1 MSPPSTFVDETDLH
15 ALVDGELDPDHR
27 RRVEDHLLLHPG
39 DAALVEDWR
48 RQNAALRAAFEP
60 IALETPPLSLRT
72 AATRAAAQ
80 SQGPIETG
88 ATHWGRPSGTP
99 RPRRIEDLR
108 VRQRRQAALISALL
122 LVSGLALAGLAA
134 FVFAGGRSE
143 APRAPAPTAFS
154 QGYVSRAG
162 LTYATYTVDAHPVE
176 FDATRRDELADRL
189 KTRVG
194 FSRIPD
200 LSAPAG
206 RPHRPRR
213 LRSGRLS
220 DLRTRRRRARR
231 ALFRARRIRRRPP
244 GAARRLWRHRHRMA
258 RRRLR
263 LCAGWAP
270 PAGRHAGG
278 GRTRRRAGHGAN
290 ALRAFFGVARESVMQ
305 RPTSAAALPTGG
317 TIQRSSPYAS
327 RRHFDRRK
335 PAA

>member
-143 APRAPAPTAFS
+143 APRAPALTAFS

-200 LSAPAG
+200 LSAQDLRLLGGRIVPGVSGPAG
-206 RPHRPRR
+206 FLIYERADG
-213 LRSGRLS
+213 GRVGLYFE
-220 DLRTRRRRARR
+220 RAV
-231 ALFRARRIRRRPP
+231 F
-244 GAARRLWRHRHRMA
+244 AA
-258 RRRLR
+258 
-263 LCAGWAP
+263 AP
-270 PAGRHAGG
+270 PAPRGG
-278 GRTRRRAGHGAN
+278 
-290 ALRAFFGVARESVMQ
+290 FGVTAIEWRAADFAFVLVGPLPPDAMQ
-305 RPTSAAALPTGG
+305 AAAERAAALVTTPT
-317 TIQRSSPYAS
+317 P
-327 RRHFDRRK
+327 
-335 PAA
+335 

>member
-1 MSPPSTFVDETDLH
+1 VSPPSTFVDETDLH

-200 LSAPAG
+200 LSAQDLRLLGGRIVPGVSGPAG
-206 RPHRPRR
+206 FLIYERADG
-213 LRSGRLS
+213 GRVGLYFE
-220 DLRTRRRRARR
+220 RAV
-231 ALFRARRIRRRPP
+231 F
-244 GAARRLWRHRHRMA
+244 AA
-258 RRRLR
+258 
-263 LCAGWAP
+263 AP
-270 PAGRHAGG
+270 PAPRGG
-278 GRTRRRAGHGAN
+278 
-290 ALRAFFGVARESVMQ
+290 FGVTAIEWRAADFAFVLVGPLPPDAMQ
-305 RPTSAAALPTGG
+305 AAAERAAALVTAPT
-317 TIQRSSPYAS
+317 P
-327 RRHFDRRK
+327 
-335 PAA
+335 

>member
-1 MSPPSTFVDETDLH
+1 VSPPSTFVDETDLH

-194 FSRIPD
+194 FARIPD
-200 LSAPAG
+200 LSAQDLGLLGGRIVPGVSGPAG
-206 RPHRPRR
+206 FLIYERADG
-213 LRSGRLS
+213 GRVGLYFE
-220 DLRTRRRRARR
+220 RAV
-231 ALFRARRIRRRPP
+231 F
-244 GAARRLWRHRHRMA
+244 AA
-258 RRRLR
+258 
-263 LCAGWAP
+263 AP
-270 PAGRHAGG
+270 PAPRGG
-278 GRTRRRAGHGAN
+278 
-290 ALRAFFGVARESVMQ
+290 FGVTAIEWRAADFAFVLVGPLPPDAMQ
-305 RPTSAAALPTGG
+305 AAAERAAALVTTPT
-317 TIQRSSPYAS
+317 P
-327 RRHFDRRK
+327 
-335 PAA
+335 

>member
-200 LSAPAG
+200 LSAQDLRLLGGRIVPGVSGPAG
-206 RPHRPRR
+206 FLIYERADG
-213 LRSGRLS
+213 GRVGLYFE
-220 DLRTRRRRARR
+220 RAV
-231 ALFRARRIRRRPP
+231 F
-244 GAARRLWRHRHRMA
+244 AA
-258 RRRLR
+258 
-263 LCAGWAP
+263 AP
-270 PAGRHAGG
+270 PAPRGG
-278 GRTRRRAGHGAN
+278 
-290 ALRAFFGVARESVMQ
+290 FGVTALEWRAADFAFVLVGPLPPDAMQ
-305 RPTSAAALPTGG
+305 AAAERAAALVTTPT
-317 TIQRSSPYAS
+317 P
-327 RRHFDRRK
+327 
-335 PAA
+335 

>member
-1 MSPPSTFVDETDLH
+1 VSPPSTFVDETDLH

-200 LSAPAG
+200 LSAQDLRLLGGRIVPGVSGPAG
-206 RPHRPRR
+206 FLIYERADG
-213 LRSGRLS
+213 GRVGLYFE
-220 DLRTRRRRARR
+220 RAV
-231 ALFRARRIRRRPP
+231 F
-244 GAARRLWRHRHRMA
+244 AA
-258 RRRLR
+258 
-263 LCAGWAP
+263 AP
-270 PAGRHAGG
+270 PAPRGG
-278 GRTRRRAGHGAN
+278 
-290 ALRAFFGVARESVMQ
+290 FGVTAIEWRAADFAFVLVGPLPPDAMQ
-305 RPTSAAALPTGG
+305 AAAERAAALVTTPT
-317 TIQRSSPYAS
+317 P
-327 RRHFDRRK
+327 
-335 PAA
+335 

>member
-27 RRVEDHLLLHPG
+27 RRVEDHLLLHPS

-80 SQGPIETG
+80 PQGPIETG
-88 ATHWGRPSGTP
+88 ATHWGRPGGTP

-108 VRQRRQAALISALL
+108 VRQRRQATLISALL

-194 FSRIPD
+194 FARIPD
-200 LSAPAG
+200 LSAQDLRLLGGRIVPGVSGPAG
-206 RPHRPRR
+206 FLIYERADG
-213 LRSGRLS
+213 GRVGLYFE
-220 DLRTRRRRARR
+220 RAV
-231 ALFRARRIRRRPP
+231 F
-244 GAARRLWRHRHRMA
+244 AA
-258 RRRLR
+258 
-263 LCAGWAP
+263 AP
-270 PAGRHAGG
+270 PAPRGG
-278 GRTRRRAGHGAN
+278 
-290 ALRAFFGVARESVMQ
+290 FGVTAIEWRAADFAFVLVGPLPPDAMQ
-305 RPTSAAALPTGG
+305 AAAERAAALVT
-317 TIQRSSPYAS
+317 A
-327 RRHFDRRK
+327 
-335 PAA
+335 PAP

>member
-1 MSPPSTFVDETDLH
+1 VSPPSTFVDETDLH

-134 FVFAGGRSE
+134 FVFADGRSD

-200 LSAPAG
+200 LSGQDLRLLGGRIVPGVSGPAG
-206 RPHRPRR
+206 FLIYERADG
-213 LRSGRLS
+213 GRVGLYFE
-220 DLRTRRRRARR
+220 RAV
-231 ALFRARRIRRRPP
+231 F
-244 GAARRLWRHRHRMA
+244 AA
-258 RRRLR
+258 
-263 LCAGWAP
+263 AP
-270 PAGRHAGG
+270 PAPRGG
-278 GRTRRRAGHGAN
+278 
-290 ALRAFFGVARESVMQ
+290 FGVTAIEWRAADFAFVLVGPLPPDAMQ
-305 RPTSAAALPTGG
+305 AAAERAAALVTAPT
-317 TIQRSSPYAS
+317 P
-327 RRHFDRRK
+327 
-335 PAA
+335 

>member
-134 FVFAGGRSE
+134 FVFAGGRSD

-200 LSAPAG
+200 LSAQDLRLLGGRIVPGVSGPAG
-206 RPHRPRR
+206 FLIYERADG
-213 LRSGRLS
+213 GRVGLYFE
-220 DLRTRRRRARR
+220 RAV
-231 ALFRARRIRRRPP
+231 F
-244 GAARRLWRHRHRMA
+244 AA
-258 RRRLR
+258 
-263 LCAGWAP
+263 AP
-270 PAGRHAGG
+270 PAPRGG
-278 GRTRRRAGHGAN
+278 
-290 ALRAFFGVARESVMQ
+290 FGVTAIEWRAADFAFVLVGPLPPDAMQ
-305 RPTSAAALPTGG
+305 AAAERAAALVTAPT
-317 TIQRSSPYAS
+317 P
-327 RRHFDRRK
+327 
-335 PAA
+335 

>member
-200 LSAPAG
+200 LSAQDLRLLGGRIVPGVSGPAG
-206 RPHRPRR
+206 FLIYERADG
-213 LRSGRLS
+213 GRVGLYFE
-220 DLRTRRRRARR
+220 RAV
-231 ALFRARRIRRRPP
+231 F
-244 GAARRLWRHRHRMA
+244 AA
-258 RRRLR
+258 
-263 LCAGWAP
+263 AP
-270 PAGRHAGG
+270 PAPRGG
-278 GRTRRRAGHGAN
+278 
-290 ALRAFFGVARESVMQ
+290 FGVTAIEWRAADFAFVLVGPLPPDAMQ
-305 RPTSAAALPTGG
+305 AAAERAAALVTAPT
-317 TIQRSSPYAS
+317 P
-327 RRHFDRRK
+327 
-335 PAA
+335 

>member
-1 MSPPSTFVDETDLH
+1 MSPPSTFVDETALH

-200 LSAPAG
+200 LSAQDLRLLGGRIVPGVSGPAG
-206 RPHRPRR
+206 FLIYERADG
-213 LRSGRLS
+213 GRVGLYFE
-220 DLRTRRRRARR
+220 RAV
-231 ALFRARRIRRRPP
+231 F
-244 GAARRLWRHRHRMA
+244 AA
-258 RRRLR
+258 
-263 LCAGWAP
+263 AP
-270 PAGRHAGG
+270 PAPRGG
-278 GRTRRRAGHGAN
+278 
-290 ALRAFFGVARESVMQ
+290 FGVTAIEWRAADFAFVLVGPLPPDAMQ
-305 RPTSAAALPTGG
+305 AAAERAAALVTAPT
-317 TIQRSSPYAS
+317 P
-327 RRHFDRRK
+327 
-335 PAA
+335 

>member
-200 LSAPAG
+200 LSAQDLRLLGGRIVPGVSGPAG
-206 RPHRPRR
+206 FLIYERADG
-213 LRSGRLS
+213 GRVGLYFE
-220 DLRTRRRRARR
+220 RAV
-231 ALFRARRIRRRPP
+231 F
-244 GAARRLWRHRHRMA
+244 AA
-258 RRRLR
+258 
-263 LCAGWAP
+263 AP
-270 PAGRHAGG
+270 PAPRGG
-278 GRTRRRAGHGAN
+278 
-290 ALRAFFGVARESVMQ
+290 FGVTAIEWRAADFAFVLVGPLPPDAMQ
-305 RPTSAAALPTGG
+305 AAAERAAALVTVPT
-317 TIQRSSPYAS
+317 P
-327 RRHFDRRK
+327 
-335 PAA
+335 

>member
-1 MSPPSTFVDETDLH
+1 VSPPSTFVDETDLH

-39 DAALVEDWR
+39 DEALVEDWR

-200 LSAPAG
+200 LSAQDLRLLGGRIVPGVSGPAG
-206 RPHRPRR
+206 FLIYERADG
-213 LRSGRLS
+213 GRVGLYFE
-220 DLRTRRRRARR
+220 RAV
-231 ALFRARRIRRRPP
+231 F
-244 GAARRLWRHRHRMA
+244 AA
-258 RRRLR
+258 
-263 LCAGWAP
+263 AP
-270 PAGRHAGG
+270 PAPRGG
-278 GRTRRRAGHGAN
+278 
-290 ALRAFFGVARESVMQ
+290 FGVTAIEWRAADFAFVLVGPLPPDAMQ
-305 RPTSAAALPTGG
+305 AAAERAAALVTAPT
-317 TIQRSSPYAS
+317 P
-327 RRHFDRRK
+327 
-335 PAA
+335 

>member
-200 LSAPAG
+200 LSAQDLRLLGGRIVPGVSGPAG
-206 RPHRPRR
+206 FLIYERADG
-213 LRSGRLS
+213 GRVGLYFE
-220 DLRTRRRRARR
+220 RAV
-231 ALFRARRIRRRPP
+231 F
-244 GAARRLWRHRHRMA
+244 AA
-258 RRRLR
+258 
-263 LCAGWAP
+263 AP
-270 PAGRHAGG
+270 PAPRGG
-278 GRTRRRAGHGAN
+278 
-290 ALRAFFGVARESVMQ
+290 FGVTAIEWRAADFAFVLVGPLPPDAMQ
-305 RPTSAAALPTGG
+305 AAAERAAALVT
-317 TIQRSSPYAS
+317 A
-327 RRHFDRRK
+327 
-335 PAA
+335 PAP

>member
-162 LTYATYTVDAHPVE
+162 FTYATYTVDAHPVE

-200 LSAPAG
+200 LSAQDLRLLGGRIVPGASGPAG
-206 RPHRPRR
+206 FLIYERADG
-213 LRSGRLS
+213 GRVGLYFE
-220 DLRTRRRRARR
+220 RAV
-231 ALFRARRIRRRPP
+231 F
-244 GAARRLWRHRHRMA
+244 AA
-258 RRRLR
+258 
-263 LCAGWAP
+263 AP
-270 PAGRHAGG
+270 PAPRGG
-278 GRTRRRAGHGAN
+278 
-290 ALRAFFGVARESVMQ
+290 FGVTAIEWRAADFAFVLVGPLPPDAMQ
-305 RPTSAAALPTGG
+305 AAAERAAALVTAPT
-317 TIQRSSPYAS
+317 P
-327 RRHFDRRK
+327 
-335 PAA
+335 

>member
-200 LSAPAG
+200 LSAQDLRLLGGRIVPGVSGPAG
-206 RPHRPRR
+206 FLIYERADG
-213 LRSGRLS
+213 GRVGLYFE
-220 DLRTRRRRARR
+220 RAV
-231 ALFRARRIRRRPP
+231 F
-244 GAARRLWRHRHRMA
+244 AA
-258 RRRLR
+258 
-263 LCAGWAP
+263 AP
-270 PAGRHAGG
+270 PAPRGG
-278 GRTRRRAGHGAN
+278 
-290 ALRAFFGVARESVMQ
+290 FGVTAIEWRAADFAFVLVGPLPPDAMQ
-305 RPTSAAALPTGG
+305 AAAERAAALVTTPT
-317 TIQRSSPYAS
+317 P
-327 RRHFDRRK
+327 
-335 PAA
+335 

>member
-134 FVFAGGRSE
+134 FVFAGGRSD

-200 LSAPAG
+200 LSAQDLRLLGGRIVPGVSGPAG
-206 RPHRPRR
+206 FLIYERADG
-213 LRSGRLS
+213 GRVGLYFE
-220 DLRTRRRRARR
+220 RAV
-231 ALFRARRIRRRPP
+231 F
-244 GAARRLWRHRHRMA
+244 AA
-258 RRRLR
+258 
-263 LCAGWAP
+263 AP
-270 PAGRHAGG
+270 PAPRGG
-278 GRTRRRAGHGAN
+278 
-290 ALRAFFGVARESVMQ
+290 FGVTAIEWRAADFAFVLVGPLPPDAMQ
-305 RPTSAAALPTGG
+305 AAAERAAALVTTPT
-317 TIQRSSPYAS
+317 P
-327 RRHFDRRK
+327 
-335 PAA
+335 

>member
-134 FVFAGGRSE
+134 FVFAGARSD

-200 LSAPAG
+200 LSAQDLRLLGGRIVPGVSGPAG
-206 RPHRPRR
+206 FLIYERADG
-213 LRSGRLS
+213 GRVGLYFE
-220 DLRTRRRRARR
+220 RAV
-231 ALFRARRIRRRPP
+231 F
-244 GAARRLWRHRHRMA
+244 AA
-258 RRRLR
+258 
-263 LCAGWAP
+263 AP
-270 PAGRHAGG
+270 PAPRGG
-278 GRTRRRAGHGAN
+278 
-290 ALRAFFGVARESVMQ
+290 FGVTGIEWRAADFAFVLVGPLPPDAMQ
-305 RPTSAAALPTGG
+305 AAAERAAALVTAPT
-317 TIQRSSPYAS
+317 P
-327 RRHFDRRK
+327 
-335 PAA
+335 

>member
-1 MSPPSTFVDETDLH
+1 VSPPSTFVDETDLH

-200 LSAPAG
+200 LSAQDLRLLGGRIVPGVSGPAG
-206 RPHRPRR
+206 FLIYERADG
-213 LRSGRLS
+213 GRVGLYFE
-220 DLRTRRRRARR
+220 RAV
-231 ALFRARRIRRRPP
+231 F
-244 GAARRLWRHRHRMA
+244 AA
-258 RRRLR
+258 
-263 LCAGWAP
+263 AP
-270 PAGRHAGG
+270 PAPRGG
-278 GRTRRRAGHGAN
+278 
-290 ALRAFFGVARESVMQ
+290 FGVTAIEWRAADFAFVLVGPLPPDAMQ
-305 RPTSAAALPTGG
+305 AAAERAAALVT
-317 TIQRSSPYAS
+317 A
-327 RRHFDRRK
+327 
-335 PAA
+335 PAP

>member
-122 LVSGLALAGLAA
+122 LVSGLETL
-134 FVFAGGRSE
+134 
-143 APRAPAPTAFS
+143 
-154 QGYVSRAG
+154 
-162 LTYATYTVDAHPVE
+162 
-176 FDATRRDELADRL
+176 
-189 KTRVG
+189 
-194 FSRIPD
+194 
-200 LSAPAG
+200 
-206 RPHRPRR
+206 
-213 LRSGRLS
+213 
-220 DLRTRRRRARR
+220 
-231 ALFRARRIRRRPP
+231 
-244 GAARRLWRHRHRMA
+244 
-258 RRRLR
+258 
-263 LCAGWAP
+263 
-270 PAGRHAGG
+270 
-278 GRTRRRAGHGAN
+278 
-290 ALRAFFGVARESVMQ
+290 
-305 RPTSAAALPTGG
+305 TGG
-317 TIQRSSPYAS
+317 VGTDVVTFGSAGNTVAVTLIETLTGGAGSDEIGRA
-327 RRHFDRRK
+327 HV
-335 PAA
+335 

>member
-1 MSPPSTFVDETDLH
+1 MSPPSTFIDETDLH

-27 RRVEDHLLLHPG
+27 RRVEDHLLLHPA

-200 LSAPAG
+200 LSAQDLRLLGGRIVPGVSGPAG
-206 RPHRPRR
+206 FLIYERADG
-213 LRSGRLS
+213 GRVGLYFE
-220 DLRTRRRRARR
+220 RAV
-231 ALFRARRIRRRPP
+231 F
-244 GAARRLWRHRHRMA
+244 AA
-258 RRRLR
+258 
-263 LCAGWAP
+263 AP
-270 PAGRHAGG
+270 PAPRGG
-278 GRTRRRAGHGAN
+278 
-290 ALRAFFGVARESVMQ
+290 FGVTAIEWRAADFAFVLVGPLPPDAMQ
-305 RPTSAAALPTGG
+305 AAAERAAALVTAPT
-317 TIQRSSPYAS
+317 P
-327 RRHFDRRK
+327 
-335 PAA
+335 

>member
-1 MSPPSTFVDETDLH
+1 MSPPSIFVDETDLH

-27 RRVEDHLLLHPG
+27 RRVEDHLLLHPA

-60 IALETPPLSLRT
+60 IALEAPPLSLRT

-88 ATHWGRPSGTP
+88 ATHWGRPGATP

-108 VRQRRQAALISALL
+108 IRQRRQAALISALL

-200 LSAPAG
+200 LSTLDLRLLGGRIVPGVSGPAG
-206 RPHRPRR
+206 FLIYERTDG
-213 LRSGRLS
+213 GRLG
-220 DLRTRRRRARR
+220 LYFERAV
-231 ALFRARRIRRRPP
+231 F
-244 GAARRLWRHRHRMA
+244 AA
-258 RRRLR
+258 
-263 LCAGWAP
+263 AP
-270 PAGRHAGG
+270 PAPRGG
-278 GRTRRRAGHGAN
+278 
-290 ALRAFFGVARESVMQ
+290 FGVTAIEWRAADFAFVLVGPLPPDAMQ
-305 RPTSAAALPTGG
+305 AAAERAAALVTTP
-317 TIQRSSPYAS
+317 SP
-327 RRHFDRRK
+327 
-335 PAA
+335 

>member
-194 FSRIPD
+194 FARIPD
-200 LSAPAG
+200 LSAQDLGLLGGRIVPGVSGPAG
-206 RPHRPRR
+206 FLIYERADG
-213 LRSGRLS
+213 GRVGLYFE
-220 DLRTRRRRARR
+220 RAV
-231 ALFRARRIRRRPP
+231 F
-244 GAARRLWRHRHRMA
+244 AA
-258 RRRLR
+258 
-263 LCAGWAP
+263 AP
-270 PAGRHAGG
+270 PAPRGG
-278 GRTRRRAGHGAN
+278 
-290 ALRAFFGVARESVMQ
+290 FGVTAIEWRAADFAFVLVGPLPPDAMQ
-305 RPTSAAALPTGG
+305 AAAERAAALVT
-317 TIQRSSPYAS
+317 A
-327 RRHFDRRK
+327 
-335 PAA
+335 PAP